1 MILKRSIIV
10 FPIVLFLAVPCF
22 AQNLPDGS
30 GAFNAYQQ
38 KAQQNFEQKKNKIN
52 ASDDGIDAKKQAMD
66 NRFNDMKKQFE
77 KNGEHMGDDNGFM
90 AKKAKEKLDDGDFEK
105 NTPETSLNNLKEK
118 TATEDDVTSRRN
130 RIKDANNA
138 NNDNDE
144 DEEAN
149 PMDLSSD
156 ASSKL
161 NHFAK
166 KYGLLA
172 LLGGGSLLGIIMYLF
187 LQKEIPE
194 ESEDE
199 EKCG

>member
-1 MILKRSIIV
+1 MIFKRSIIV
-10 FPIVLFLAVPCF
+10 FPMALFLAVPCF
-22 AQNLPDGS
+22 AQSLPDGS
-30 GAFNAYQQ
+30 GSFNAYQQ
-38 KAQQNFEQKKNKIN
+38 KAQRNFEQQKHKIN

-90 AKKAKEKLDDGDFEK
+90 AKKTKEELDDSDFEK

-118 TATEDDVTSRRN
+118 AAAEDDVTSRRN
-130 RIKDANNA
+130 RIKDANN
-138 NNDNDE
+138 DNDE
-144 DEEAN
+144 EAD
-149 PMDLSSD
+149 PIDSSTD
-156 ASSKL
+156 DSSKL

-166 KYGLLA
+166 KYGLFA

-187 LQKEIPE
+187 LQKEKPE

>member
-10 FPIVLFLAVPCF
+10 FPMVLFLAVPCF
-22 AQNLPDGS
+22 AQSLPDENGS
-30 GAFNAYQQ
+30 FNAYQQ
-38 KAQQNFEQKKNKIN
+38 KAQRNFEQQRNKIN

-90 AKKAKEKLDDGDFEK
+90 AKKAKEKLDDSDFEK
-105 NTPETSLNNLKEK
+105 NTPETSLNSLKEK

-130 RIKDANNA
+130 RIKDT

-144 DEEAN
+144 EADS
-149 PMDLSSD
+149 MDLSTD
-156 ASSKL
+156 DSSKL

-166 KYGLLA
+166 KYGLFA

-187 LQKEIPE
+187 LQKEKPE

>member
-1 MILKRSIIV
+1 MIFKRSIIV
-10 FPIVLFLAVPCF
+10 FPMALFLAVPCF
-22 AQNLPDGS
+22 AQSLPDGS

-38 KAQQNFEQKKNKIN
+38 KAQQSFEQQKNKIN
-52 ASDDGIDAKKQAMD
+52 ASDDGIDAKKQDMD

-90 AKKAKEKLDDGDFEK
+90 AKKAKEKLDDGDFKK
-105 NTPETSLNNLKEK
+105 NTPETSLNDLKEK
-118 TATEDDVTSRRN
+118 AATEDDVTSRRN
-130 RIKDANNA
+130 RMKDA

-144 DEEAN
+144 DEEAE

-187 LQKEIPE
+187 LQKEKPE

>member
-118 TATEDDVTSRRN
+118 ITTEDDVTSRRN

-144 DEEAN
+144 EAD
-149 PMDLSSD
+149 PMDLSPD

-187 LQKEIPE
+187 LQKEI
-194 ESEDE
+194 S
-199 EKCG
+199 

>member
-1 MILKRSIIV
+1 MIFKRSIIV
-10 FPIVLFLAVPCF
+10 FPMALFLAVPCF
-22 AQNLPDGS
+22 AQSISDGS
-30 GAFNAYQQ
+30 GSFNAYQQ
-38 KAQQNFEQKKNKIN
+38 KAQRNFEQQKNKIN

-90 AKKAKEKLDDGDFEK
+90 AKKAKEKLDDSDFEK
-105 NTPETSLNNLKEK
+105 KTPETSLNNLKEK
-118 TATEDDVTSRRN
+118 AATEDDVTSRRN
-130 RIKDANNA
+130 RIKDANN
-138 NNDNDE
+138 DNDE
-144 DEEAN
+144 ESA
-149 PMDLSSD
+149 PMDLNTD
-156 ASSKL
+156 DSSKL

-166 KYGLLA
+166 KYGLLT

-187 LQKEIPE
+187 LQKEKPE